1 MRVPEDLEDS
11 NWRSDFSGDIPEECV
26 EICREAIRFRDE
38 LARITTEQQYFKVG
52 GFTWRTFEKDR
63 VLKSAYLKK
72 RMMEC
77 EECRLGLTRGS
88 VEVPFMGRVLT
99 SNSPIDEFIEL
110 ELLDSPIQIDI
121 SDYDKSSAE
130 EPRSQGCLGSVVFL
144 FGLIIV
150 CLLV

>member
-88 VEVPFMGRVLT
+88 VEVPFMGRILT
-99 SNSPIDEFIEL
+99 SNSSIDEFIEI
-110 ELLDSPIQIDI
+110 ELLDLPIQIHISVHDI
-121 SDYDKSSAE
+121 SST
-130 EPRSQGCLGSVVFL
+130 Q
-144 FGLIIV
+144 
-150 CLLV
+150 